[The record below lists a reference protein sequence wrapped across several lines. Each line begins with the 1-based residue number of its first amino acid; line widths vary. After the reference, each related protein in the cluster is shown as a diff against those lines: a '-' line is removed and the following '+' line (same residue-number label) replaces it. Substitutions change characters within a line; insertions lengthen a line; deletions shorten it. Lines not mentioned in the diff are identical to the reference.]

1 MKNKFKFA
9 VLVTLLAVNG
19 SISAQ
24 TNGLTKDEKFL
35 TDAVDLRV
43 LNTVYAKTRKTSV
56 AGQNVVCPKLVLC
69 VTDSEGQI
77 IDSKNLPPVLENL
90 EADLRNTDII
100 GELKNGGMKI
110 GREGSISPEL
120 TIFVMS
126 LPTVDKSELKTRKM
140 YSVTAFISQYIQTGL
155 GIFAKSAAVVV
166 GTYKQ
171 VPIISVDDA
180 TDAAKIRVAVRKIV
194 DKYLEETKGK

>member
-1 MKNKFKFA
+1 MSCGCRNLTLLEGVMKNKFKFA

-69 VTDSEGQI
+69 VTNAI
-77 IDSKNLPPVLENL
+77 L
-90 EADLRNTDII
+90 
-100 GELKNGGMKI
+100 
-110 GREGSISPEL
+110 
-120 TIFVMS
+120 
-126 LPTVDKSELKTRKM
+126 
-140 YSVTAFISQYIQTGL
+140 
-155 GIFAKSAAVVV
+155 
-166 GTYKQ
+166 
-171 VPIISVDDA
+171 
-180 TDAAKIRVAVRKIV
+180 
-194 DKYLEETKGK
+194 